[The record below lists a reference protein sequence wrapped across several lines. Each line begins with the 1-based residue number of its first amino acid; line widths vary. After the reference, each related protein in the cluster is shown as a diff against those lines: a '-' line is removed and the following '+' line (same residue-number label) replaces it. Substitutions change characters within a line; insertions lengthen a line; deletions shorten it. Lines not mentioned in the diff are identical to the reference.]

1 MKAHMA
7 LAALASMAALA
18 TTGCVPPH
26 GGASAVP
33 VPGAPDHDHYSYRQR
48 PLTVEEESV
57 RITAAQERASP
68 WFEGLDAIA
77 RWAPGIECNNV
88 HSRKA
93 EQSIGALEVMTVLFS
108 KGGEPMKVYEK
119 EAQERHQGL
128 AFEYAE
134 MALRKGCLDEAEQTC
149 KRVVAFYEGVA
160 WEGIRDRAMACIDE
174 SLNRRLRF

>member
-1 MKAHMA
+1 MKVHMA

-77 RWAPGIECNNV
+77 RWAPGTECNNV

-119 EAQERHQGL
+119 EAQESRAWPSNTPRWRSGKAAWTKPSRRARGL
-128 AFEYAE
+128 S
-134 MALRKGCLDEAEQTC
+134 RSTKGWRGKASVTV
-149 KRVVAFYEGVA
+149 R
-160 WEGIRDRAMACIDE
+160 
-174 SLNRRLRF
+174 